1 MYKCYRTRSPLL
13 IDGKLDEAAW
23 QKAPQSPRFIDVIGG
38 NPGIYDTRSALLWDD
53 QHLYI
58 AFWCEEP
65 YPEAHI
71 TERDGLLWF
80 ENDIEVFIDG
90 GDTYY
95 EFQIN
100 ALNTIYEVFYI
111 WRDAYVKGGR
121 FDVPEFDV
129 FSQDA
134 LTFGGNHDRTGEF
147 FWRGSHPRKNR
158 WAFRNWDFPGLR
170 TAVHID
176 GKLNDNTVVS
186 KGWTLE
192 LAFPWQGMKWLA
204 DGRSLPPT
212 EGDVWRLFLGRYEKM
227 MLNGEET
234 HVGWAWDKIGTNDN
248 HYPERFTAV
257 SFSTEYVEDRILD
270 N

>member
-13 IDGKLDEAAW
+13 IDGKLDEPAW

-53 QHLYI
+53 EHLYI

-100 ALNTIYEVFYI
+100 ALNTIYEMFYI

-158 WAFRNWDFPGLR
+158 WAFRNWDFPGLK

-176 GKLNDNTVVS
+176 GKLNDNTVIS

-204 DGRSLPPT
+204 DGRSLPPN
-212 EGDVWRLFLGRYEKM
+212 EDDIWRLFLGRYEKM

-257 SFSTEYVEDRILD
+257 SFTPECIEDL